1 MNSITTL
8 DNSKEWL
15 GKSIVINFAETDFI
29 GVITHVKLEHNDGF
43 DGKLLVS
50 GFSKTILLENG
61 PHMHSWLNTSLETI
75 VNDTVSAAG
84 LSAEINT
91 VFTSP
96 IIYQSQYQENHFQF
110 IQRLAKQYNE
120 WLYYD
125 GVQLV
130 FGKPS
135 LNAPITI
142 EYGADMDTINISIE
156 ALSTSATKFSYN
168 ALEDAKNESIS
179 RGNVSGL
186 NELGNYAFER
196 SKALF
201 VIDSK
206 DHLSIRGANRNEIDT
221 VVANKQVGKVST
233 ANILSGTSNKQGLTV
248 GTVIKVTGAQ
258 RGINSFNVK
267 NYGEYIITKITHT
280 ATGSSEYCNEFEAI
294 SSGIA
299 ILPEPSVSLPEASP
313 QLATV
318 LSNEDPAQK
327 GRVQVQFQWQRAG
340 MKTSWIRVMTPDAG
354 SSDNHT
360 QNRGHVFVPEVGDQV
375 MVGFRYNDPNRP
387 FVMGS
392 MYHGNNGAGGQDQNN
407 IKSIITK
414 SGHVLE
420 FNDTNN
426 SESITITDKNN
437 NIIFI
442 DTANKSIR
450 ISAPENISISSKNID
465 ITASENLTMS
475 AGKNMGINTGDD
487 MNIGA
492 GDNLNMIANEALLIM
507 AKTITEQASENFQ
520 TLATNLEEHAEV
532 ISKNSTKESIDLNS
546 AGSVNNNTGDKV
558 KLF

>member
-1 MNSITTL
+1 
-8 DNSKEWL
+8 
-15 GKSIVINFAETDFI
+15 
-29 GVITHVKLEHNDGF
+29 
-43 DGKLLVS
+43 
-50 GFSKTILLENG
+50 
-61 PHMHSWLNTSLETI
+61 
-75 VNDTVSAAG
+75 
-84 LSAEINT
+84 
-91 VFTSP
+91 
-96 IIYQSQYQENHFQF
+96 
-110 IQRLAKQYNE
+110 
-120 WLYYD
+120 
-125 GVQLV
+125 
-130 FGKPS
+130 
-135 LNAPITI
+135 
-142 EYGADMDTINISIE
+142 
-156 ALSTSATKFSYN
+156 
-168 ALEDAKNESIS
+168 
-179 RGNVSGL
+179 
-186 NELGNYAFER
+186 
-196 SKALF
+196 
-201 VIDSK
+201 
-206 DHLSIRGANRNEIDT
+206 
-221 VVANKQVGKVST
+221 
-233 ANILSGTSNKQGLTV
+233 
-248 GTVIKVTGAQ
+248 
-258 RGINSFNVK
+258 
-267 NYGEYIITKITHT
+267 ITHT

>member
-1 MNSITTL
+1 
-8 DNSKEWL
+8 
-15 GKSIVINFAETDFI
+15 
-29 GVITHVKLEHNDGF
+29 
-43 DGKLLVS
+43 
-50 GFSKTILLENG
+50 
-61 PHMHSWLNTSLETI
+61 
-75 VNDTVSAAG
+75 
-84 LSAEINT
+84 SAEINT

-125 GVQLV
+125 GVELV

-186 NELGNYAFER
+186 NELGNYAFET

-206 DHLSIRGANRNEIDT
+206 DHLSVRGANRNEIDT
-221 VVANKQVGKVST
+221 VVANKQAGKIST

-258 RGINSFNVK
+258 RGIDSFNVK

-318 LSNEDPAQK
+318 LSNEDPNQK
-327 GRVQVQFQWQRAG
+327 GRVQVQFQWQTAG

-354 SSDNHT
+354 SSDHHS

-426 SESITITDKNN
+426 SESITIKDKKGNL
-437 NIIFI
+437 III
-442 DTANKSIR
+442 DTAGESIT
-450 ISAPENISISSKNID
+450 INALKNISFIAGEDVTIR
-465 ITASENLTMS
+465 
-475 AGKNMGINTGDD
+475 AGKNIRIDAGENIYVNSGKNMTF
-487 MNIGA
+487 NIG
-492 GDNLNMIANEALLIM
+492 
-507 AKTITEQASENFQ
+507 ENYSVM
-520 TLATNLEEHAEV
+520 ATNNLDVRAKNAMEAIEKEKTTVAKEILTNGEKV
-532 ISKNSTKESIDLNS
+532 RIESSKENMELVSSKQVDIQAN
-546 AGSVNNNTGDKV
+546 DKI

>member
-1 MNSITTL
+1 
-8 DNSKEWL
+8 
-15 GKSIVINFAETDFI
+15 
-29 GVITHVKLEHNDGF
+29 
-43 DGKLLVS
+43 
-50 GFSKTILLENG
+50 
-61 PHMHSWLNTSLETI
+61 
-75 VNDTVSAAG
+75 
-84 LSAEINT
+84 
-91 VFTSP
+91 
-96 IIYQSQYQENHFQF
+96 
-110 IQRLAKQYNE
+110 
-120 WLYYD
+120 
-125 GVQLV
+125 
-130 FGKPS
+130 
-135 LNAPITI
+135 
-142 EYGADMDTINISIE
+142 
-156 ALSTSATKFSYN
+156 
-168 ALEDAKNESIS
+168 
-179 RGNVSGL
+179 
-186 NELGNYAFER
+186 
-196 SKALF
+196 
-201 VIDSK
+201 
-206 DHLSIRGANRNEIDT
+206 
-221 VVANKQVGKVST
+221 
-233 ANILSGTSNKQGLTV
+233 
-248 GTVIKVTGAQ
+248 TVIKVTGAQ
-258 RGINSFNVK
+258 RGIDSFNVK

>member
-1 MNSITTL
+1 
-8 DNSKEWL
+8 
-15 GKSIVINFAETDFI
+15 
-29 GVITHVKLEHNDGF
+29 
-43 DGKLLVS
+43 
-50 GFSKTILLENG
+50 
-61 PHMHSWLNTSLETI
+61 ETI

-186 NELGNYAFER
+186 NELGNHAFET

-221 VVANKQVGKVST
+221 VVANKQAGKVST

-258 RGINSFNVK
+258 RGIDSFNVK
-267 NYGEYIITKITHT
+267 NYGEYIIIKINHT
-280 ATGSSEYCNEFEAI
+280 ATGSSEYCNEFEAV

-299 ILPEPSVSLPEASP
+299 ILPEPSVALPEASP

-327 GRVQVQFQWQRAG
+327 GRVQVQFQWQTAG

-354 SSDNHT
+354 SSDNHA
-360 QNRGHVFVPEVGDQV
+360 QNRGQVFIPEIGDQV
-375 MVGFRYNDPNRP
+375 MIGFRYNDPNRP

-392 MYHGNNGAGGQDQNN
+392 LFNGTTGAGGQDQNN

-420 FNDTNN
+420 FNDTKKH
-426 SESITITDKNN
+426 ESIKITDKKGNQ
-437 NIIFI
+437 ILI
-442 DTANKSIR
+442 DTAG
-450 ISAPENISISSKNID
+450 E
-465 ITASENLTMS
+465 
-475 AGKNMGINTGDD
+475 
-487 MNIGA
+487 
-492 GDNLNMIANEALLIM
+492 
-507 AKTITEQASENFQ
+507 TITINA
-520 TLATNLEEHAEV
+520 LKDINL
-532 ISKNSTKESIDLNS
+532 
-546 AGSVNNNTGDKV
+546 
-558 KLF
+558 

>member
-186 NELGNYAFER
+186 NELGNHAFET

-206 DHLSIRGANRNEIDT
+206 DHLSVRGANRNEIDT
-221 VVANKQVGKVST
+221 VVANKQAGKIST

-258 RGINSFNVK
+258 RGIDSFNVK

>member
-1 MNSITTL
+1 
-8 DNSKEWL
+8 
-15 GKSIVINFAETDFI
+15 
-29 GVITHVKLEHNDGF
+29 
-43 DGKLLVS
+43 
-50 GFSKTILLENG
+50 
-61 PHMHSWLNTSLETI
+61 
-75 VNDTVSAAG
+75 
-84 LSAEINT
+84 
-91 VFTSP
+91 
-96 IIYQSQYQENHFQF
+96 
-110 IQRLAKQYNE
+110 
-120 WLYYD
+120 
-125 GVQLV
+125 
-130 FGKPS
+130 
-135 LNAPITI
+135 
-142 EYGADMDTINISIE
+142 TINISIE
-156 ALSTSATKFSYN
+156 ALSTGATKFSYN

-186 NELGNYAFER
+186 NELGNHAFET

-206 DHLSIRGANRNEIDT
+206 DHLSVRGANRNEIDT
-221 VVANKQVGKVST
+221 VVANKQAGKIST

-258 RGINSFNVK
+258 RGIDSFNVK

>member
-1 MNSITTL
+1 
-8 DNSKEWL
+8 
-15 GKSIVINFAETDFI
+15 
-29 GVITHVKLEHNDGF
+29 
-43 DGKLLVS
+43 
-50 GFSKTILLENG
+50 
-61 PHMHSWLNTSLETI
+61 
-75 VNDTVSAAG
+75 
-84 LSAEINT
+84 
-91 VFTSP
+91 
-96 IIYQSQYQENHFQF
+96 
-110 IQRLAKQYNE
+110 
-120 WLYYD
+120 
-125 GVQLV
+125 
-130 FGKPS
+130 
-135 LNAPITI
+135 
-142 EYGADMDTINISIE
+142 
-156 ALSTSATKFSYN
+156 
-168 ALEDAKNESIS
+168 
-179 RGNVSGL
+179 
-186 NELGNYAFER
+186 
-196 SKALF
+196 
-201 VIDSK
+201 
-206 DHLSIRGANRNEIDT
+206 
-221 VVANKQVGKVST
+221 
-233 ANILSGTSNKQGLTV
+233 
-248 GTVIKVTGAQ
+248 
-258 RGINSFNVK
+258 SFNVK